1 MWKSIKELPV
11 VNECLVL
18 HYRWGWVG
26 TVVVSHCYGGYQLV
40 SWRRGECRSSVSYVW
55 LLPSET
61 PTVRVSIYHLQM
73 GMDKDNIYVASGWCR
88 KNGSLFSLVDI
99 EFIMYHYFSSD
110 PLPKAVLVAYRA
122 RRNLMSNTHGSSHCI
137 RQCDRAGRLLR
148 ESLKL
153 SYAKQ
158 NEQIVQVSTIV
169 DIYIEFFSCRYRW
182 RERTLLLP

>member
-1 MWKSIKELPV
+1 M
-11 VNECLVL
+11 
-18 HYRWGWVG
+18 
-26 TVVVSHCYGGYQLV
+26 
-40 SWRRGECRSSVSYVW
+40 
-55 LLPSET
+55 
-61 PTVRVSIYHLQM
+61 SIYHLQM